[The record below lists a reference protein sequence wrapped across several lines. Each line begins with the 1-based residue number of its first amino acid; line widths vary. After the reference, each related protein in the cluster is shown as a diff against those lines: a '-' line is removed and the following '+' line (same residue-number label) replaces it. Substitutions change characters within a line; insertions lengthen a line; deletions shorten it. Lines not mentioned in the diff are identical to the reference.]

1 MKRQNQLNTWV
12 LAMVTAVAVG
22 CGSDDKPETD
32 TTGNEDESSSE
43 GSETTSE
50 PESSSGPADT
60 SGPAPQPSNGDIGE
74 PVLEEVPPETELSDL
89 TDDQLAEVCAAY
101 VKTSEAVEESLSQSC
116 PVQSLFLAVQ
126 GEGVDDDESY
136 QAACAEEFAACEA
149 QLEESQGQTPEER
162 CESAGECGASIK
174 DFNDCNQQ
182 IAALDTVLLQPLT
195 EQEVS
200 ECSETSLTTATNQAG
215 IIGIQALLGITTVEN
230 QTGGSPTDP
239 DGACQRIADACPDLG
254 VALGAFAELGSLLQ

>member
-1 MKRQNQLNTWV
+1 MKRQNQWNTWV

-32 TTGNEDESSSE
+32 TTGNEDDSSE

-60 SGPAPQPSNGDIGE
+60 SGPAPQPSNDDIGE

-101 VKTSEAVEESLSQSC
+101 VKTSEAVAESLNGLC

-126 GEGVDDDESY
+126 REGIDDDESY
-136 QAACAEEFAACEA
+136 QAACAEEFSACEA
-149 QLEESQGQTPEER
+149 QLEESQAQTPEER
-162 CESAGECGASIK
+162 CESAGECGASIE
-174 DFNDCNQQ
+174 DFNDCNRQ
-182 IAALDTVLLQPLT
+182 IAALDTVLLQPLSG
-195 EQEVS
+195 QEVS
-200 ECSETSLTTATNQAG
+200 ECSETSLSTAQDQAG
-215 IIGIQALLGITTVEN
+215 ILGIQAVLGIATVQN
-230 QTGGSPTDP
+230 QAGGSPTDP
-239 DGACQRIADACPDLG
+239 DGACQRIAEACPDLG
-254 VALGAFAELGSLLQ
+254 VALGAFADLGSMVQ

>member
-1 MKRQNQLNTWV
+1 MKRLNQLNTWV
-12 LAMVTAVAVG
+12 LGMVTALAVG

-32 TTGNEDESSSE
+32 TTGNGEESTSED
-43 GSETTSE
+43 SETTSE
-50 PESSSGPADT
+50 PEPSSRPADT
-60 SGPAPQPSNGDIGE
+60 SGPPAPRPDGDIGE
-74 PVLEEVPPETELSDL
+74 PVLEDIPPETELSDL
-89 TDDQLAEVCAAY
+89 DEDQLAEVCAAY

-116 PVQSLFLAVQ
+116 PVQSLFLAVRR
-126 GEGVDDDESY
+126 EGVDDDESY
-136 QAACAEEFAACEA
+136 QVACAEEFATCEA

-162 CESAGECGASIK
+162 CESAGECGASIQ

-182 IAALDTVLLQPLT
+182 IAALNTVLLQPLT

-215 IIGIQALLGITTVEN
+215 VIGIQALLGITTVEN

-254 VALGAFAELGSLLQ
+254 VALGAFADLGSLLQ